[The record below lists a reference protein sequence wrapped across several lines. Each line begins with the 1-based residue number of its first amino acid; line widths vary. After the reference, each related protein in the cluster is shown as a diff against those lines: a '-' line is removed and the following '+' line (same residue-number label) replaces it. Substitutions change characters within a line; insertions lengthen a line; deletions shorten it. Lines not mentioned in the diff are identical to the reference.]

1 MGTPPASAQSSHNT
15 MARRWCAAVI
25 FVTILLSFG
34 WPSNAS
40 TLNVSF
46 SSITTGSVVN
56 LSQEGALDW
65 VHWGLFTET
74 SVDRK
79 AGVTP
84 QISDFTVVYN
94 PVSYAYVYQFADNF
108 NGYSWNDGTPHMS
121 VTNTKTGVWA
131 YGTPPPATGSGFRF
145 TVPASTNLQ
154 TLKVYVGAF
163 AGRGRFVATLNDT
176 PAIGYTNSS
185 NQAVDNSSNG
195 PSAVYSVSF
204 AAGSNGRTLTITY
217 TLEQPQAGPNMNSA
231 NVTLQAAALTAAG
244 ANNIPFVTL
253 NSPPDGTSVFAPTNF
268 TLTATASD
276 NDGTVTL
283 IEFYNGQTKLGD
295 VVPPANSF
303 TWTNPPAGRHILTAR
318 AIDNS
323 AGVAVSLPA
332 TVFVATNGGMLTG
345 SRATAPTSLNL
356 TTEGTS
362 DWAHWGLTNAS
373 NFNHRASGGTQISNF
388 TRVGTNAVKRLTDN
402 RTAFTWSDGTP
413 VSAAANTNA
422 AVYIGG
428 LKNGFEFSAP
438 ADTNLRTLRVYAGL
452 YGAQGKFE
460 AWLTDFS
467 GKAYTDLSLSNVFGN
482 SYALYTLN
490 YAAAS
495 PNQRM
500 VVRYTVENLFDFDFG
515 NVTLAAATL
524 QGPPPPA
531 PLRLQNPGKEPNEFH
546 FSFLSTAGQSY
557 TIQFT
562 PALWPTNWQTLTNVP
577 GTGGTMSV
585 TDHVG
590 AASQRFYRA
599 FIP

>member
-1 MGTPPASAQSSHNT
+1 
-15 MARRWCAAVI
+15 MARRWAQCVAI
-25 FVTILLSFG
+25 TFTTILLSLA
-34 WPSNAS
+34 WPAKAA

-46 SSITTGSVVN
+46 SSIATGTDVN

-65 VHWGLFTET
+65 VHWGLITES

-79 AGVTP
+79 SGVTP
-84 QISDFTVVYN
+84 QISDFSVVYN
-94 PVSYAYVYQFADNF
+94 PVSYAYVYQYADNF

-121 VTNTKTGVWA
+121 VTNTKTGVWT
-131 YGTPPPATGSGFRF
+131 YGTPPPPTGSGFRF

-176 PAIGYTNSS
+176 PAVGYTNSS
-185 NQAVDNSSNG
+185 NQAVDNVSNG
-195 PSAVYSVSF
+195 PSAVYAVSF
-204 AAGSNGRTLTITY
+204 AAGSAGKTLTITY
-217 TLEQPQAGPNMNSA
+217 TLEQPQAGPNMASA

-244 ANNIPFVTL
+244 ANNIPFVALT
-253 NSPPDGTSVFAPTNF
+253 SPADGTSVLAPTNL
-268 TLTATASD
+268 TLTATAND

-303 TWTNPPAGRHILTAR
+303 TWTNPPAGRHTLTAR

-323 AGVAVSLPA
+323 AGVGASLPV
-332 TVFVATNGGMLTG
+332 TVFVATNGGTLSG

-356 TTEGTS
+356 TAEGTS
-362 DWAHWGLTNAS
+362 DWAHWGLLNPS
-373 NFNHRASGGTQISNF
+373 NFHHRAGGGGQISSF
-388 TRVGTNAVKRLTDN
+388 TPLGTNAVKRLADN
-402 RTAFTWSDGTP
+402 RTAFSWSDGTP
-413 VSAAANTNA
+413 VTAVANSNV
-422 AVYIGG
+422 AVFISEVT
-428 LKNGFEFSAP
+428 NGFEFSAP

-467 GKAYTDLSLSNVFGN
+467 GHAYTDLSLSNVFGN
-482 SYALYTLN
+482 SYATYALN

-495 PNQRM
+495 PNQRL

-531 PLRLQNPGKEPNEFH
+531 PLRLQNPAKEPNQFY
-546 FSFLSTAGQSY
+546 FSFPSTAGQSY

-577 GTGGTMSV
+577 GKGGTMNV
-585 TDHVG
+585 TDYVG
-590 AASQRFYRA
+590 SASQRFYRL
-599 FIP
+599 FSP